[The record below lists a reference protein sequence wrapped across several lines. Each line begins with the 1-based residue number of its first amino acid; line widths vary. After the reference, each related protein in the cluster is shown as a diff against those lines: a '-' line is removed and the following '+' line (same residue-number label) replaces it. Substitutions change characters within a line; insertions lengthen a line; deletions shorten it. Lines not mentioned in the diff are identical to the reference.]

1 MAEVQELD
9 VVLHWTD
16 MKLQMQTLKV
26 PVSPRLETYGASVG
40 VVSQD
45 RHDMIGVI
53 KKGLPFEA
61 FEKLQKKLGVSAKV
75 LAQVLNIADRTLTR
89 RKREGR
95 FQVGESERLLRLGIL
110 FDKTVDV
117 LGKQED
123 AQHWFQVPK
132 KALGGQAPLEYADTE
147 LGAREVEDLLGRI
160 EHGVFS

>member
-9 VVLHWTD
+9 VVLHWTH

-26 PVSPRLETYGASVG
+26 PVSSSLEAYGASLG
-40 VVSQD
+40 VVFQD

-61 FEKLQKKLGVSAKV
+61 FEKLQQRLGVSAKV
-75 LAQVLNIADRTLTR
+75 LAKVLNIADRTLTR
-89 RKREGR
+89 RKGERR
-95 FQVGESERLLRLGIL
+95 FQAGESERLLRLGTL
-110 FDKTVDV
+110 FDKAVDV
-117 LGKQED
+117 LGKRED
-123 AQHWFQVPK
+123 AQHWFLAPK
-132 KALGGQAPLEYADTE
+132 KALGEQSPLEYADTE